1 MKRINCRVHGGT
13 FEIVPKRGRPPVK
26 CADDNMC
33 TKHPDVK
40 VIAEGP
46 VRTRRSHKPEPVA
59 AAFARARKADPLPQT
74 LTRRTRPVLP
84 TADEVRNVSAKEAAA
99 MVKPAQ
105 PPVEPSTQ
113 VPASVAKALEAKA
126 LLEAQGWTCHAKRA
140 EGGGVEFHASRGT
153 ERITMAIASN
163 GHVISQN
170 YSLWDTQKP
179 DTNGVPRDKVR
190 LDFNP
195 DELSDSQLVS
205 LLRERTVI
213 WWNRIGGF
221 EEKATLPHKVQITH
235 TFNGHDDEVPGDRVI
250 TFVDLHGGGFR
261 SFRQGALMRLDK

>member
-1 MKRINCRVHGGT
+1 MARITCRDHGGT
-13 FEIVPKRGRPPVK
+13 FERPARRGRPPVR
-26 CADDNMC
+26 CNDENQC
-33 TKHPDVK
+33 TKHPAVK
-40 VIAEGP
+40 IIREEPMPKKRGP
-46 VRTRRSHKPEPVA
+46 KAAPRTM
-59 AAFARARKADPLPQT
+59 ARAKADSAAVRGTLPEA
-74 LTRRTRPVLP
+74 LTPR
-84 TADEVRNVSAKEAAA
+84 
-99 MVKPAQ
+99 KPAQ
-105 PPVEPSTQ
+105 PPVEPQTA
-113 VPASVAKALEAKA
+113 VPAGVAKALEAKA

-163 GHVISQN
+163 GHVIKQD
-170 YSLWDTQKP
+170 YTLWDTQKP

-195 DELSDSQLVS
+195 DELSDRQLVEM
-205 LLRERTVI
+205 LRERTVI

-235 TFNGHDDEVPGDRVI
+235 TFNGHEDEVPGDRVI